1 MSIVCILK
9 CDPIQEQIV
18 LCNKKYDSRIMVGM
32 KTLFPESCFERLDKH
47 KILVQGNNVLLIQ
60 GLMRLKFQFN
70 KTVQSI
76 VRSGI

>member
-1 MSIVCILK
+1 MSIACILK

-70 KTVQSI
+70 KTVQPI